1 MDVFIMSKNRFFPK
15 IKWNISKKLIIANII
30 VIAIPLIIIS
40 VFGFNNLSNKIEI
53 AKLQE
58 NEYLL
63 DEEKLNIERNIESMG
78 ITAQLVIS
86 NKKLITFIDTDKEIS
101 NEEYIKY
108 SLDTFNDIQTIQ
120 SNNPL
125 INRIKFYNE
134 KNKYIPQ
141 IYPYIYRED
150 DIKNKNIVN
159 NVIDNKGKEY
169 WVVNNIEDTNSSLFE
184 KNYNVVSVYRSVNI
198 PSDNHLGIIEVNM
211 NVRDF
216 FRKVFNNSN
225 NSNINEYQFIAID
238 KDGTV
243 ISNDGYLKNNNISN
257 EYIKNKFYENKND
270 NEKGGFIINNQ
281 EQNLMVSYVY
291 IDSIH
296 SYVLKV
302 DSTETVLKYIS
313 TNKNIF
319 IFGTLFL
326 LALLSIVI
334 YFITSYILKDLRNI
348 TSQLKKMRKG
358 DFNIDL
364 PITSNDEVGE
374 LAYHFSELSNK
385 INELVSDIIKKETV
399 AKEAQLRALLNQID
413 SHFLYNVLENIKMMA
428 EIEEKYDI
436 SDAITAL
443 GNLMRYNMKWDSQF
457 VSFKDEISYIKDYV
471 SLMNIRF
478 NNKIELIVDIDEGVF
493 SLQILK
499 MSLQPI
505 VENCIKHGLK
515 NKISQENSIG
525 KIYISTY
532 VDQDKVICE
541 IFDNGVGMTEDE
553 LQILRN
559 NIKTPEINIE
569 EHLKINDIEKYSL
582 KTTGGIGLKNV
593 YERIRLFSGNEYKII
608 IYSKVGEY
616 TKVILKF
623 PIIR

>member
-1 MDVFIMSKNRFFPK
+1 MSKNRFFSK

-40 VFGFNNLSNKIEI
+40 IFGFNNLSNKIEI

-86 NKKLITFIDTDKEIS
+86 NKKLITFIDTDKEMP

-108 SLDTFNDIQTIQ
+108 SLDTFNDIQNIQ

-125 INRIKFYNE
+125 INRIKFYIG

-150 DIKNKNIVN
+150 DIKNKNIIQK
-159 NVIDNKGKEY
+159 VIDNKGKEY

-184 KNYNVVSVYRSVNI
+184 KNYNVVSVYRSINI

-211 NVRDF
+211 NIRDF

-225 NSNINEYQFIAID
+225 INEYQFIAMD

-243 ISNDGYLKNNNISN
+243 ISNDGYLKNHNISN
-257 EYIKNKFYENKND
+257 EYIKRKFYENKSD
-270 NEKGGFIINNQ
+270 NEKGGFIINNN
-281 EQNLMVSYVY
+281 EQSLMVSYVY
-291 IDSIH
+291 IDSIN

-302 DSTETVLKYIS
+302 DSFETVLKYIS
-313 TNKNIF
+313 MNKNIF
-319 IFGTLFL
+319 VIGTLIL
-326 LALLSIVI
+326 IILLSIII
-334 YFITSYILKDLRNI
+334 YFTTSYILKNLKNI
-348 TSQLKKMRKG
+348 TKQLKKMRKG

-364 PITSNDEVGE
+364 SITSNDEVGE

-385 INELVSDIIKKETV
+385 INGLVSDIIKKETV
-399 AKEAQLRALLNQID
+399 AKEAELRALQNQID

-478 NNKIELIVDIDEGVF
+478 NNKIELIIDINDDVF

-515 NKISQENSIG
+515 HKISQENSIG
-525 KIYISTY
+525 KIHISTFI
-532 VDQDKVICE
+532 DDDKVRCE
-541 IFDNGVGMTEDE
+541 ISDNGVGMTNDK
-553 LQILRN
+553 LQMLRN
-559 NIKTPEINIE
+559 NMKTPEINIQ
-569 EHLKINDIEKYSL
+569 EHLQSNNIEKYTL

-593 YERIRLFSGNEYKII
+593 YERIRLFLGNEYKIT
-608 IYSKVGEY
+608 IYSKVGQY
-616 TKVILKF
+616 TKVILKL